1 MHSST
6 LQWVCVDASFLV
18 PLVTQPASNSPWT
31 ARWSAWHQQGMQPI
45 APTLL
50 YYEVAN
56 VLFRMAN
63 YAQITRDEADEA
75 LNAALGLDIV
85 LVGDTDLHKRACKLA
100 TQFALPATYD
110 AHYLALAER
119 MQAEFWT
126 GDRRLHQVVS
136 KSLPWVHLLMH

>member
-1 MHSST
+1 
-6 LQWVCVDASFLV
+6 
-18 PLVTQPASNSPWT
+18 
-31 ARWSAWHQQGMQPI
+31 MQPI

-85 LVGDTDLHKRACKLA
+85 LVGDTDLHQRACKLA
-100 TQFALPATYD
+100 IQFALPATYD